1 MRRTAHRGLALFAL
15 ISLPVLWPATAS
27 AHPLGNFTVNH
38 YSGIHVA
45 PGEIRI
51 DYVIDM
57 AEIPTF
63 QEMPSIDTDGDGAM
77 SSAEGAAWA
86 EAEAPK
92 LVENLALT
100 VDGRPV
106 RLEVRSAT
114 TELRDGQ
121 GGLPILRFEG
131 LFAGPVSRTGR
142 IAYRDGN
149 DPDKIG
155 WREITAVGEDGE
167 AIRNADVPAESVS
180 EALLS
185 YPEDLLSSPLHVTSM
200 RASFAPGVSVGSTE
214 RPSDA
219 VDAARPGVDLG
230 AFASLVDNHGIAL
243 VLVAF
248 ALALAFGAWHALLP
262 GHGKTLMAAYM
273 VGSETKVRQ
282 AVAVGSAV
290 ALMHTAS
297 VLGLGLLVITLEQTF
312 RPESLYPWL
321 GLLSGVV
328 AIGLGAYLMIGR
340 LAVWSDARR
349 AEAHELA
356 HAAGHDNS
364 DEHRPGDNHEHGHEH
379 GLHDGPEHGH
389 VHGLPDGVS
398 LTSKRGL
405 LALALAGGILPSPSA
420 LIVMLGA
427 INAHRVGYGIGLILA
442 FSVGLALAL
451 MVVGLGA
458 LRARAAITSRLSSFW
473 GRLVPV
479 ISASTI
485 VGVGVFLAVRGAIQ
499 I

>member
-1 MRRTAHRGLALFAL
+1 MRRTVRRCLALVTLLSVA
-15 ISLPVLWPATAS
+15 ILWPAAAAS
-27 AHPLGNFTVNH
+27 AHPLGNFTINL
-38 YSGIHVA
+38 YSGIHVV

-51 DYVIDM
+51 DYVVDM

-63 QEMPSIDTDGDGAM
+63 QEKPSIDTDGDGTM
-77 SSAEGAAWA
+77 SSAELASWAAGEGPA
-86 EAEAPK
+86 LADN
-92 LVENLALT
+92 LVLS
-100 VDGRPV
+100 VDGRQMS
-106 RLEVRSAT
+106 LEVRSAAAR
-114 TELRDGQ
+114 LRDGQ

-131 LFAGPVSRTGR
+131 VFAAPVARTGH
-142 IAYRDGN
+142 IAYSDHN
-149 DPDKIG
+149 DADTIG

-167 AIRNADVPAESVS
+167 AIRGSDVPAQSVS
-180 EALLS
+180 DALLS
-185 YPEDLLSSPLHVTSM
+185 YPQDLLSSPLHVTSM
-200 RASFAPGVSVGSTE
+200 QASFAPGTSVGSVDQ
-214 RPSDA
+214 PAGA
-219 VDAARPGVDLG
+219 VDAARPGVDTSP
-230 AFASLVDNHGIAL
+230 FASLVDNHGIVL
-243 VLVAF
+243 VLLGF
-248 ALALAFGAWHALLP
+248 ALAVAFGAWHALLP

-290 ALMHTAS
+290 AVMHTAS

-340 LAVWSDARR
+340 LAAWSEARR
-349 AEAHELA
+349 DETHERA
-356 HAAGHDNS
+356 HASGQDHSHD
-364 DEHRPGDNHEHGHEH
+364 HPHGHS
-379 GLHDGPEHGH
+379 
-389 VHGLPDGVS
+389 HGLPEGVS
-398 LTSKRGL
+398 LTSRRGL

-427 INAHRVGYGIGLILA
+427 IQAHRVGYGIGLILA

-451 MVVGLGA
+451 IVVSLGA
-458 LRARAAITSRLSSFW
+458 LRAREAMANRLSSFW

-479 ISASTI
+479 LSASAI
-485 VGVGVFLAVRGAIQ
+485 VGVGMFLAVRGAIQ

>member
-1 MRRTAHRGLALFAL
+1 
-15 ISLPVLWPATAS
+15 V
-27 AHPLGNFTVNH
+27 
-38 YSGIHVA
+38 

-51 DYVIDM
+51 DYVVDM

-63 QEMPSIDTDGDGAM
+63 QETPSIDTDGDGAM
-77 SSAEGAAWA
+77 SAVELATWA
-86 EAEAPK
+86 REDAPG
-92 LVENLALT
+92 LVENLTLT
-100 VDGRPV
+100 VDGEPV
-106 RLEVRSAT
+106 SLEVRSAVAR
-114 TELRDGQ
+114 LRDGQ

-131 LFAGPVSRTGR
+131 LFAAGVDRTGH
-142 IAYRDGN
+142 IAYRDDN
-149 DPDKIG
+149 DADKIG

-167 AIRNADVPAESVS
+167 AIRGSDVPAESVS
-180 EALLS
+180 DALLS
-185 YPEDLLSSPLHVTSM
+185 YPQDLLSSPLHVTSM
-200 RASFAPGVSVGSTE
+200 HASFAPGVSLGTSQQTF
-214 RPSDA
+214 DA
-219 VDAARPGVDLG
+219 ADVARPGVDTTP
-230 AFASLVDNHGIAL
+230 FASLVDNHGIVL

-248 ALALAFGAWHALLP
+248 VLAVAFGAWHALLP

-290 ALMHTAS
+290 AVMHTAS

-340 LAVWSDARR
+340 LAAWSDARR
-349 AEAHELA
+349 EEAHQLE
-356 HAAGHDNS
+356 HEAGHHHD
-364 DEHRPGDNHEHGHEH
+364 HEHGHGHSH
-379 GLHDGPEHGH
+379 GLTAGE
-389 VHGLPDGVS
+389 S
-398 LTSKRGL
+398 LTSKRGM

-420 LIVMLGA
+420 LIVLLGA

-451 MVVGLGA
+451 IVVSLGA
-458 LRARAAITSRLSSFW
+458 LRARSAMANRLSSFW

-479 ISASTI
+479 LSASAI